1 MAFKSETRRVPGL
14 REVILRGIGSLEIEQ
29 RPDAA
34 GQEKVVVEADEVF
47 IGRISTDVREGRLEI
62 GFRMPWYEWLTG
74 WIQWLFA
81 ADKRI
86 RFRLV
91 AATLESIAISGAG
104 RTTAARVVSD
114 RLEVAI
120 SGAGKIA
127 LAGVAA
133 VKLASRVSGAGKI
146 ELSGT
151 AEQHDVHISGAG
163 SVQAPGLATKRTT
176 ANISGSGSLAAAV
189 AEDLDVS
196 ISGAGNVSYSGSP
209 RVTQRV
215 SGAGRV
221 RATG

>member
-1 MAFKSETRRVPGL
+1 MALRSETRTVPGL
-14 REVILRGIGSLEIEQ
+14 REVTLRGIGRLEIEQ
-29 RPDAA
+29 RPDVA
-34 GQEKVVVEADEVF
+34 GQETVVVEADDAV
-47 IGRISTDVREGRLEI
+47 IDRIATEVREGRLEI

-81 ADKRI
+81 AHKRI

-91 AATLESIAISGAG
+91 AATVESIAISGAG
-104 RTTAARVVSD
+104 WATAERLASD

-127 LAGVAA
+127 LAGVTV
-133 VKLASRVSGAGKI
+133 VKLASRVSGAGRI

-163 SVQAPGLATKRTT
+163 SIQAPGLATKRTT
-176 ANISGSGSLAAAV
+176 AVITGSGSLAAAV
-189 AEDLDVS
+189 AEDLEVS
-196 ISGAGNVSYSGSP
+196 ISGAGNVSYSGRP
-209 RVTQRV
+209 RVTQRI

-221 RATG
+221 RATV